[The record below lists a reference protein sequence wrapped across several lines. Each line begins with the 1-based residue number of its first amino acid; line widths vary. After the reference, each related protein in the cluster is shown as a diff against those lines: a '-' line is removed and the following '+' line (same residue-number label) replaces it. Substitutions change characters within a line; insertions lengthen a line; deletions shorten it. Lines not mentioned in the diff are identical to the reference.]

1 MTNALMYEQLDNAID
16 AMFRTP
22 SKETEQ
28 ENRELAG
35 LLGLARELS
44 CIPRLDFKERLLLD
58 LEAKANADRRSL
70 PIFRKSGVADMPTLF
85 GGGIPLTPVS
95 RMNVAASLLM
105 HATAVVLIVTAGY
118 ITVEKKAL
126 TAQSITLVDP
136 SHRAL
141 PRAPDF
147 SGGGGGGG
155 DHSKTNAS
163 QGALPKLEREQ
174 ITPPAAVIRN
184 EQAKLEVPPSI
195 IVPINI
201 QSPQLPTLGDPAS
214 NVTVAS
220 NGVGS
225 GSGIGSGTGG
235 GIGVGAG
242 RGIGPGYGAGAGG
255 GIYRVGGG
263 VSAPRTLYA
272 PDPDYS
278 EEARKAKYQG
288 TVVLWTIVGPDG
300 KPREIRVVRSLGMGL
315 DEKAVEALR
324 KWRFAPAY
332 KEGQPVAVQINVEV
346 NFQLY

>member
-1 MTNALMYEQLDNAID
+1 
-16 AMFRTP
+16 
-22 SKETEQ
+22 
-28 ENRELAG
+28 
-35 LLGLARELS
+35 
-44 CIPRLDFKERLLLD
+44 
-58 LEAKANADRRSL
+58 
-70 PIFRKSGVADMPTLF
+70 
-85 GGGIPLTPVS
+85 
-95 RMNVAASLLM
+95 
-105 HATAVVLIVTAGY
+105 
-118 ITVEKKAL
+118 
-126 TAQSITLVDP
+126 
-136 SHRAL
+136 
-141 PRAPDF
+141 
-147 SGGGGGGG
+147 
-155 DHSKTNAS
+155 
-163 QGALPKLEREQ
+163 LPKLEREQ